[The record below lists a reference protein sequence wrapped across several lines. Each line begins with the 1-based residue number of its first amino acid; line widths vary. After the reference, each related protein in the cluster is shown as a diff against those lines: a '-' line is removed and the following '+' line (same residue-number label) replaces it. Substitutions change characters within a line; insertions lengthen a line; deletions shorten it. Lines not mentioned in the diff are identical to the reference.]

1 MKRWLLLFLIIGMA
15 IGVLW
20 SGCAGGK
27 AKRGGLKTGLIYA
40 SSNKSPSWITD
51 IPEEKE
57 YYYFVGTARDSE
69 SFDSGKKE
77 ALSDALSQVV
87 GVVGVKVT
95 SSSTIEERYFAEQ
108 YTTTISSELFTE
120 GKAKLQDAEVKE
132 VYYEQHRRPDGSVF
146 YRVWLLLK
154 YSKSEIKREQERL
167 KEILE
172 LKYGEVKRFEEEGSK
187 FLESRMLFDAVVA
200 HLNAASSALKIDEG
214 EVFFD
219 RNMNR
224 ASEILARMRVR
235 KHGEDQVGY
244 IGRALP
250 DPLKLQVYYLEGDE
264 EIPIPNVPVRFS
276 YRVPREKS
284 AGYKY
289 EVANRLTDN
298 LGLAEFRVDMIYE
311 VSDSNKVEARIDLG
325 PYIEQL
331 RSVPDEL
338 RDRVKTLQEILGIKR
353 TAFLFSSDTK
363 AREIRTAVF
372 FIQIDENDE
381 ILPKPVTTPA
391 VYEILY
397 AKKFSIKVLDINPV
411 SFSGKSDGEILRG
424 LAESAGKGVKRV
436 LFGYVKILEYDML
449 SGFHTARASA
459 TATLYEKETDE
470 ILRTWE
476 ITRSATGNS
485 KELAGIN
492 VLSETGKSLGE
503 IISNTIP

>member
-15 IGVLW
+15 IGILW

-40 SSNKSPSWITD
+40 SSNKAPSWITD

-77 ALSDALSQVV
+77 ALSDALAQVV

-120 GKAKLQDAEVKE
+120 GKAKLQDAEIKE

-154 YSKSEIKREQERL
+154 YSKSEIKLEQERL

-172 LKYGEVKRFEEEGSK
+172 LKYGEVKRFEVEGSK
-187 FLESRMLFDAVVA
+187 LLESRMLFDAVVA

-214 EVFFD
+214 EVLFD

-224 ASEILARMRVR
+224 ASGILARMRVR

-250 DPLKLQVYYLEGDE
+250 DPFKLQVYYLEGEE
-264 EIPIPNVPVRFS
+264 EIPIANVPVRFS

-284 AGYKY
+284 TGYKY
-289 EVANRLTDN
+289 EVTNRLTDSQ
-298 LGLAEFRVDMIYE
+298 GLAEFKVDMIYE
-311 VSDSNKVEARIDLG
+311 VSDSNRVEARIDLG

-331 RSVPDEL
+331 RSVPDEF
-338 RDRVKTLQEILGIKR
+338 RDRVQTLQDILGTKR
-353 TAFLFSSDTK
+353 TIFLFSSDTK

-397 AKKFSIKVLDINPV
+397 AKKFSIKVLDINPS
-411 SFSGKSDGEILRG
+411 SFTGKSDGEIMTR
-424 LAESAGKGVKRV
+424 LAENAGKGVKRV

-503 IISNTIP
+503 IISNTMP